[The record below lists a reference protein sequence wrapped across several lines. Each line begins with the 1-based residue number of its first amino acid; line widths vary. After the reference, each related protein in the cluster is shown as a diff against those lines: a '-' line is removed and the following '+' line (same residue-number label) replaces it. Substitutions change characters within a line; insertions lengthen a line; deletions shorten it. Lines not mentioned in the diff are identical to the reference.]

1 MVICVLVL
9 LGQII
14 SVVLSFYIVLFCLV
28 VRLWL
33 RLMVGLFWLSSVCV
47 IPFFVLVVSMSP
59 IATPSVNSS
68 LAEFKTVLIHLFLP
82 SSIGISTQSL
92 IVFLII
98 VALLL

>member
-9 LGQII
+9 LGRII

-47 IPFFVLVVSMSP
+47 ILFFVLVVSIP
-59 IATPSVNSS
+59 NRNTQR
-68 LAEFKTVLIHLFLP
+68 EFFL
-82 SSIGISTQSL
+82 G
-92 IVFLII
+92 
-98 VALLL
+98 